1 MGGPSLFL
9 LFELDYLSEHSHI
22 HTGWILL
29 IPQNLLCYLHF
40 AFCLF
45 VCLIQLKKL
54 SLIHL
59 TIGLLQEIIV
69 TIERLKGGTL
79 KPELLG
85 GPNLKWG
92 RRAGPQTPLYT
103 MPSFPQVSLL
113 ERLHFCFAPFFD
125 LTKWQIILN
134 LLI

>member
-1 MGGPSLFL
+1 MRGPSLFL
-9 LFELDYLSEHSHI
+9 LFELDYLSEHSHS

-29 IPQNLLCYLHF
+29 IPQNLSCYLHF

-45 VCLIQLKKL
+45 VCLIQLK
-54 SLIHL
+54 
-59 TIGLLQEIIV
+59 TIPHSSHHRTASGDHSYYWEA
-69 TIERLKGGTL
+69 ERGDL
-79 KPELLG
+79 EAWIAR

-92 RRAGPQTPLYT
+92 RGAGPRTPLYT

-113 ERLHFCFAPFFD
+113 ESLHFCFAPFFD